1 MINRTRESLVNVE
14 DSLLCLIDVQPG
26 FADKLDDLTRVGL
39 IERVAWIAAL
49 ARVLSVPVVITE
61 EEPERNGV
69 TFPEV
74 LAHVPE
80 DASPY
85 QKPTFGLA
93 DVPEISAAVAAT
105 ERRTAILAGMETDV
119 CVAHSALGL
128 LDLGYRVVVVR
139 DAVAAPG
146 EGHDHGLERMRDAGV
161 VLVGAKGL
169 FYEWARTVERAS
181 ALDDQMSRVPLP
193 GGLTL

>member
-1 MINRTRESLVNVE
+1 MSDRARESLVNVE

-26 FADKLDDLTRVGL
+26 FADKLDDRTRVGL
-39 IERVAWIAAL
+39 IERVAWIASL
-49 ARVLSVPVVITE
+49 ARALSVPIVITE
-61 EEPERNGV
+61 EEPDSNGP
-69 TFPEV
+69 TLPEV
-74 LAHVPE
+74 LAQVAG
-80 DASPY
+80 DASRY

-105 ERRTAILAGMETDV
+105 ERQTAILVGMETDV

-146 EGHDHGLERMRDAGV
+146 EAHDHGLGRMRDAGV
-161 VLVGAKGL
+161 VLLGAKGL

-181 ALDDQMSRVPLP
+181 ALDDQTRVPLP
-193 GGLTL
+193 DGLTL